1 MLPLPELQLDH
12 VVGDGGE
19 PSFSN
24 LLTIAQAIADIGAP
38 ADEAA
43 VLLEVAQRTLGARRG
58 DLELISSGERI
69 GLVEQGAH
77 RLADALAVIERHT
90 VGPLD
95 PDAQLR
101 RWATAGDW
109 HD

>member
-24 LLTIAQAIADIGAP
+24 LLTVAQAVADIGAP

-58 DLELISSGERI
+58 DLELISSGERS
-69 GLVEQGAH
+69 GLVERGAH
-77 RLADALAVIERHT
+77 RLAAALAVIERHP
-90 VGPLD
+90 VGPAN
-95 PDAQLR
+95 PAAQR
-101 RWATAGDW
+101 RKVTESAES
-109 HD
+109 